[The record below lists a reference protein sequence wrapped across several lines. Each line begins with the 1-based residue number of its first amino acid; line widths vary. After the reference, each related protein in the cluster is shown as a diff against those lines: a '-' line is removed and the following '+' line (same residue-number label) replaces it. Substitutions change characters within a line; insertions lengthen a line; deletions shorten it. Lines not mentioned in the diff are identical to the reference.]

1 MIKEDVILWILL
13 SDALLLSN
21 REFYCGTANSG
32 FICTCDMHSENSQ
45 DQSWL
50 RSPSTSLQFHVGASV
65 HKIQRSRVRF
75 SSGKLFFFLV
85 RVPAYLVN
93 RRSNLAFTNSSR
105 SISSPMFQGLE

>member
-21 REFYCGTANSG
+21 REFYGGPANPG
-32 FICTCDMHSENSQ
+32 FICTCDMHPENSQ

-50 RSPSTSLQFHVGASV
+50 RSPST
-65 HKIQRSRVRF
+65 
-75 SSGKLFFFLV
+75 FF
-85 RVPAYLVN
+85 
-93 RRSNLAFTNSSR
+93 RRLNLASTNSSR

>member
-21 REFYCGTANSG
+21 REFYGGTANPG
-32 FICTCDMHSENSQ
+32 FICTCDMHPENSQ

-50 RSPSTSLQFHVGASV
+50 HSPSLQLHVGASV

-75 SSGKLFFFLV
+75 LVGNYFFFLFECQ
-85 RVPAYLVN
+85 LI
-93 RRSNLAFTNSSR
+93 LLIEDQT
-105 SISSPMFQGLE
+105 